1 MTAAALPR
9 LFSPLALKGVTLRN
23 RIVSTPHSDGMGD
36 DGLVTERLIAY
47 FRAKARGGAALV
59 MGPAGCSVHPTS
71 PTRAGGLELHHEA
84 VLPGLARLAR
94 AVHEEGAAWIPQIT
108 HWGRRGTSG
117 DRPEPLVAPSAVPEP
132 VSAEN
137 PRALTEEEIA
147 DIVAGYARAA
157 RGAQEA
163 GADGVDVCAWANH
176 LLDQF
181 WSPLSNHRTDGYGGS
196 LDNRLRLAREVLAAI
211 RHAVGEAFIVGIR
224 VTGDEL
230 VEGGLGAREMQE
242 IAGRLV
248 RTGLVDYLSVS
259 GGAGMTPMAQAAVVP
274 GHWWPP
280 GCFAG
285 YARAMREVAAE
296 VPILYAGRVVRPE
309 MAERLLV
316 DDACDLVAMTR
327 ALLADPDLP
336 EKTRTGRLD
345 EIRHCVGANVCIGRR
360 YGHHEPVACVYNPSA
375 GRELTLGPLTRATA
389 ARRIVVAG
397 GGPAGLEVARV
408 AAERGHR
415 VVLFEAAAVVGGHVL
430 LEAAVPHRG
439 ELRGIADY
447 YRRELARLG
456 VDVRT
461 GSTATVDGVLAER
474 PDAVVVAL
482 GSRAAVPDVPLD
494 GITVVTA
501 DDVLRG
507 ARPGGFVV
515 VFDDDGGF
523 RGPGAALL
531 LARAGARVEIV
542 TPALHVGIRLDP
554 SNLPPFYRH
563 LFAAEITM
571 TPNHALV
578 AASTGRVRLRN
589 VYLGLG
595 LGLGPGDEVERHG
608 VDALVASL
616 LRRVPEDGL
625 HHALRG
631 RVEVHLVGDAA
642 AARPTDKV
650 ILEASVLGRRL

>member
-1 MTAAALPR
+1 MSAAAFAR
-9 LFSPLALKGVTLRN
+9 LFAPLAVKNVTLRN
-23 RIVSTPHSDGMGD
+23 RIVSTPHSDGMGV
-36 DGLVTERLIAY
+36 DGHVTDRLIAY
-47 FRAKARGGAALV
+47 FRAKARGGAGLI

-71 PTRAGGLELHHEA
+71 PTRAGGLELHSDA
-84 VLPGLARLAR
+84 VLDGLTRLAR
-94 AVHEEGAAWIPQIT
+94 AVHDEGAAWIPQIT

-147 DIVAGYARAA
+147 DIVAGYASAA
-157 RGAQEA
+157 RRAQQA

-181 WSPLSNHRTDGYGGS
+181 WSPLTNHRTDRYGGS

-211 RHAVGEAFIVGIR
+211 RDAVGDAFIVGIR
-224 VTGDEL
+224 VTGDEF
-230 VEGGLGAREMQE
+230 VDGGLGAAAMQE

-248 RTGLVDYLSVS
+248 ATGLVDYLSVS
-259 GGAGMTPMAQAAVVP
+259 GGAGMTPLAQAAVVP

-285 YARAMREVAAE
+285 YARAMREVAGR

-309 MAERLLV
+309 MAERLLT

-336 EKTRTGRLD
+336 AKARTGRAD

-360 YGHHEPVACVYNPSA
+360 YGHHEPVACVYNPLA
-375 GRELTLGPLTRATA
+375 GRELTLGPLTRATRV
-389 ARRIVVAG
+389 RRIVVAG

-408 AAERGHR
+408 ARERGHQ
-415 VVLFEAAAVVGGHVL
+415 VVLFEVSPALGGHVL
-430 LEAAVPHRG
+430 VEAAVPHRA
-439 ELRGIADY
+439 ELRGIPEY
-447 YRRELARLG
+447 YRRELTRLG
-456 VDVRT
+456 VDVRP
-461 GSTATVDGVLAER
+461 GSSATVDSVLAEQ

-482 GSRAAVPDVPLD
+482 GSRPASLDVALD
-494 GITVVTA
+494 GVPVTSA
-501 DDVLRG
+501 DDVLLG
-507 ARPGGFVV
+507 ARPSGSVL
-515 VFDDDGGF
+515 VFDDDGRF

-531 LARAGARVEIV
+531 LARAGARVQIV
-542 TPALHVGIRLDP
+542 TPELHVGVRLDP

-563 LFAAEITM
+563 LFEAGITM
-571 TPNHALV
+571 TPSHALV
-578 AASTGRVRLRN
+578 GAHAGTVRLRN
-589 VYLGLG
+589 VFSGA
-595 LGLGPGDEVERHG
+595 EVERRG
-608 VDALVASL
+608 VDGIVHSL

-625 HHALRG
+625 YHALRG
-631 RVEVHLVGDAA
+631 RIEVHLIGDAA